1 MPLKHDSLSGETSRL
16 CPAPKLGVF
25 CEEKILLV
33 ANYGAAVTDYC
44 ATVAELEKAMIR
56 DSREVYAERR
66 RRVEVARII
75 CEAALKELDDHVSA
89 DGC

>member
-1 MPLKHDSLSGETSRL
+1 MHPSVTSRL
-16 CPAPKLGVF
+16 PPAAKLGVF

-33 ANYGAAVTDYC
+33 ANYGAAVTGYC
-44 ATVAELEKAMIR
+44 AAVAELEKGMIR

-66 RRVEVARII
+66 RSVEVARLI
-75 CEAALKELDDHVSA
+75 CEAARKELDDHVSA